1 MIKFE
6 NVSFAY
12 RKHQVFQDV
21 SLSLK
26 RGGVC
31 GLLGENGAG
40 KTTLMKMILGLVRC
54 EGKCSVMGFDPRN
67 KSTEFLRNVSFV
79 SDMVTSRKITT
90 SDFACRLG
98 PFYPGF
104 KEDDLSLHMKSL
116 SVPEDMTFTQMS
128 FGQRKKA
135 FIAIALSM
143 NTPLVLM
150 DEPTNGLDIP
160 SKLSLRR
167 ILQDHFSPDGG
178 KSLII
183 STHQVRDI
191 EDVVDS
197 AAIIFGGKIIVKNLE
212 RDGNDGARVNL
223 EKIFYDVVIGE
234 K

>member
-1 MIKFE
+1 MVDFE

-12 RKHQVFQDV
+12 GKHQVFRDA
-21 SLSLK
+21 SLSLE
-26 RGGVC
+26 GGGIC

-40 KTTLMKMILGLVRC
+40 KTTLMKMILGLVC
-54 EGKCSVMGFDPRN
+54 GKGKFSVMGFAPRN
-67 KSTEFLRNVSFV
+67 KETEFLRRVSFV
-79 SDMVTSRKITT
+79 PDMVPSRKITA
-90 SDFACRLG
+90 SDYVCRLG

-104 KEDDLSLHMKSL
+104 VEDDLFRYMKSL
-116 SVPEDMTFTQMS
+116 GVPEGMTFAQMS

-167 ILQDHFSPDGG
+167 ILLEHFAHDTG

-191 EDVVDS
+191 EDVVD
-197 AAIIFGGKIIVKNLE
+197 
-212 RDGNDGARVNL
+212 R
-223 EKIFYDVVIGE
+223 VVIISAGE
-234 K
+234 II

>member
-1 MIKFE
+1 MVDFE

-12 RKHQVFQDV
+12 RKHRVFRDA

-26 RGGVC
+26 AGGIC

-40 KTTLMKMILGLVRC
+40 KTTLMKMILGLVKG

-67 KSTEFLRNVSFV
+67 KRTEFLRSVSFV
-79 SDMVTSRKITT
+79 PDIVLSRKITT
-90 SDFACRLG
+90 SDYACRRR

-104 KEDDLSLHMKSL
+104 AEDDLFRYMKML
-116 SVPEDMTFTQMS
+116 GVPEEKTFSQMS

-135 FIAIALSM
+135 FIALALSM

-167 ILQDHFSPDGG
+167 ILLEHFAPDTG

-191 EDVVDS
+191 EDVVDRVVIIS
-197 AAIIFGGKIIVKNLE
+197 AGEIVLENLE
-212 RDGNDGARVNL
+212 KEKNGGARVNL
-223 EKIFYDVVIGE
+223 EKIFYDIVIGDR
-234 K
+234 